1 MMTISLEQTAAGDWN
16 VCLCQQALFR
26 ALQLGPAIRMARAV
40 ARDEHHRLGRGVRV
54 QMPGPTSDIVLA
66 CYPETS
72 LPLLAGA
79 TGA

>member
-1 MMTISLEQTAAGDWN
+1 MMTISLVQTAAGDWN
-16 VCLCQQALFR
+16 VCLYQQALFR

-66 CYPETS
+66 CYPERS
-72 LPLLAGA
+72 LPLLEAA
-79 TGA
+79 TEA